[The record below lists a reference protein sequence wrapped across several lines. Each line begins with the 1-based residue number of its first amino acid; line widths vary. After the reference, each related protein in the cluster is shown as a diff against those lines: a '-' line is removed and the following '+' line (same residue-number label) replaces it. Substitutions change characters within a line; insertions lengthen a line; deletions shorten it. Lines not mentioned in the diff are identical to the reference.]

1 MRPLLLL
8 VMTAAAACAD
18 IQSVM
23 SEPNLEKRSE
33 RALANADVELDAAR
47 KANHAQDSK
56 AFASA
61 LDEVR
66 QSIELCYKS
75 LQESGKAARK
85 SPKYFKKA
93 EMKLR
98 DISKRL
104 DNLEKDV
111 MMDERGPV
119 TSLKKRVD
127 ELNEQLVLDIMTK
140 K

>member
-1 MRPLLLL
+1 MKPVLLIVL
-8 VMTAAAACAD
+8 TAVAACAD

-23 SEPNLEKRSE
+23 TEPNLEKRSE
-33 RALANADVELDAAR
+33 RALANADAELDVAR
-47 KANHAQDSK
+47 KANREQDSK
-56 AFASA
+56 AFSSA
-61 LDEVR
+61 LDQVR

-98 DISKRL
+98 DIAKRL
-104 DNLEKDV
+104 DNMEKDV

-119 TSLKKRVD
+119 ISLKKRVE